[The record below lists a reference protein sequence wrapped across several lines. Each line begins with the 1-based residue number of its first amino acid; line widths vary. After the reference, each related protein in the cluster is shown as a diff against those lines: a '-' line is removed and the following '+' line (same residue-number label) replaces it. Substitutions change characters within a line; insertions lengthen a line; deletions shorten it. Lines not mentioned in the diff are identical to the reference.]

1 MTATVY
7 VETSVISHL
16 TSRPSRDLVAAA
28 MQTIT
33 QEWWL
38 DAHNRYDLRV
48 SVLVL
53 EEASRG
59 DPEAARLRLDA
70 ISNLSVLALN
80 EPAEK
85 LARLLLE
92 KKLVPQNSVE
102 DAFHI
107 SIASAH
113 GIDYLVTWNFRHI
126 NNAETRWRIQM
137 AIESMGYA
145 CPTICSPEEL
155 GGFTQ

>member
-1 MTATVY
+1 MTASVY

-16 TSRPSRDLVAAA
+16 TSRPGRDLVAAA

-59 DPEAARLRLDA
+59 DLGAARLRLDA
-70 ISNLSVLALN
+70 ISNLPVLALN
-80 EPAEK
+80 EKAEE
-85 LARLLLE
+85 LARLLLD
-92 KKLVPQNSVE
+92 KKLIPQHSIE

-126 NNAETRWRIQM
+126 NNAEMRWRIQM
-137 AIESMGYA
+137 AIESAGCA